1 MHEEGLDDVVL
12 QKLKLN
18 ADSVPE
24 LGPWKEF
31 LDRLAHPE
39 DTVKIGLIG
48 KYVELQDS
56 YKSILEAFI
65 HAGARN
71 RVEVE
76 VVSIHSETLE
86 VSEVEAKLKGLNG
99 LLVAPGFGKRG
110 LEGKIKAVQ
119 YAREH
124 NVPFF
129 GICLGMQMAIVEYA
143 RNVLGIE
150 NANSIEVDEHTS
162 SPLISL
168 MEEQKK
174 ITHLGGTMRLGSWE
188 CELTEGS
195 KASEIYSNAKII
207 NERHRH
213 RFEVNNQY
221 EKQLEEAGLKAT
233 GRNKETQLVE
243 IVELENHPWYVGVQY
258 HPEYKSTVAN
268 PHPLFVSFI
277 AAALSHKKNQ
287 L

>member
-1 MHEEGLDDVVL
+1 
-12 QKLKLN
+12 
-18 ADSVPE
+18 
-24 LGPWKEF
+24 
-31 LDRLAHPE
+31 
-39 DTVKIGLIG
+39 
-48 KYVELQDS
+48 
-56 YKSILEAFI
+56 
-65 HAGARN
+65 
-71 RVEVE
+71 
-76 VVSIHSETLE
+76 
-86 VSEVEAKLKGLNG
+86 
-99 LLVAPGFGKRG
+99 
-110 LEGKIKAVQ
+110 
-119 YAREH
+119 
-124 NVPFF
+124 
-129 GICLGMQMAIVEYA
+129 MQMAIVEYA

-174 ITHLGGTMRLGSWE
+174 ITHLGGTMRWGSWE

-195 KASEIYSNAKII
+195 KDSEIYSNAKII
-207 NERHRH
+207 HERHRH

-277 AAALSHKKNQ
+277 AAALSHNKNQ